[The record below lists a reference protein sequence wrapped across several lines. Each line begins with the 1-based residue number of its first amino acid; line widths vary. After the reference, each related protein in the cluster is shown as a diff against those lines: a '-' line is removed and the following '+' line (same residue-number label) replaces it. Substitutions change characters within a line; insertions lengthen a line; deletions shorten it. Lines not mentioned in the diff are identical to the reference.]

1 MNQQNGPIISAVAA
15 AIAAF
20 VIVLLTGNDFA
31 EALIYAV
38 IVAVVA
44 YLITMF
50 MRNRRRA

>member
-1 MNQQNGPIISAVAA
+1 MNQQNGPIISAVVA
-15 AIAAF
+15 AIAAL
-20 VIVLLTGNDFA
+20 VILLLSGSDFA